1 MEPER
6 IHLNVASHPKN
17 LEYIRGR
24 IAQITALTSLSKKDS
39 GSIILAVDEACSNII
54 KHSYKNDY
62 TRKIDLTVELETN
75 GLSISIFDDG
85 IKFDI
90 DSVTS
95 RDITD
100 IRQGGLG
107 IYIIKQVMDTLEY
120 SRNKNGLNKVKMTKK
135 LFPG

>member
-6 IHLNVASHPKN
+6 IHLNVVSHPKN
-17 LEYIRGR
+17 LEYIRGM
-24 IAQITALTSLSKKDS
+24 IADITALTPLSKKDS

-62 TRKIDLTVELETN
+62 TRKIDLTIQLETDA
-75 GLSISIFDDG
+75 LTISILDDG

-90 DSVTS
+90 ESATS

-100 IRQGGLG
+100 IRQGELG
-107 IYIIKQVMDTLEY
+107 MYIIKQVMDTLEY
-120 SRNKNGLNKVKMTKK
+120 SRNRKGLNKVKMTKK
-135 LFPG
+135 LLP

>member
-6 IHLNVASHPKN
+6 IHLNVVSHPKN
-17 LEYIRGR
+17 LEYIRGM
-24 IAQITALTSLSKKDS
+24 IADITALTPLSKKDS

-62 TRKIDLTVELETN
+62 TRKIDLTIQLETDT
-75 GLSISIFDDG
+75 LTISILDDG

-90 DSVTS
+90 ESATS

-100 IRQGGLG
+100 IRQGELG
-107 IYIIKQVMDTLEY
+107 MYIIKQVMDTLEY
-120 SRNKNGLNKVKMTKK
+120 SRNRKGLNKVKMTKK
-135 LFPG
+135 LFP